1 MDIPENLDPFGS
13 PADIIKLIESCPE
26 SQRGTWV
33 HGYLCGLAEGRIAG
47 QLCAG
52 ERTDVPDLELFI
64 LHRALAAHAEP

>member
-1 MDIPENLDPFGS
+1 MDIIPENLDPFGS
-13 PADIIKLIESCPE
+13 PADIIKLIEQCDP
-26 SQRGTWV
+26 GTWN

-52 ERTDVPDLELFI
+52 KRTDVPDLELFI